1 MPSPTPLTVNCCR
14 NLLEHVVSPQNADM
28 RFPGSLSPPD
38 RKRAAWLDPSH
49 RGGRCLQTQPQPA
62 CISPPAS
69 VSNPSPRSS
78 TPLRAPVAQLDR
90 ALPSEGRGR
99 EFESRRVRQYYQ
111 RPGRPFLDS
120 IPVMATI
127 WQPGCNKFL
136 ARVMAIR
143 EARLTGARG
152 APPLRRARRQTRIST
167 SW

>member
-14 NLLEHVVSPQNADM
+14 NEHFVSPQNTDM

-99 EFESRRVRQYYQ
+99 EFESRRVRQHF
-111 RPGRPFLDS
+111 RVLKAISSKRRSGRGKHIASSMAKNSS
-120 IPVMATI
+120 IPDDRWGERPRDDLGGFRGV
-127 WQPGCNKFL
+127 
-136 ARVMAIR
+136 IR
-143 EARLTGARG
+143 
-152 APPLRRARRQTRIST
+152 
-167 SW
+167 